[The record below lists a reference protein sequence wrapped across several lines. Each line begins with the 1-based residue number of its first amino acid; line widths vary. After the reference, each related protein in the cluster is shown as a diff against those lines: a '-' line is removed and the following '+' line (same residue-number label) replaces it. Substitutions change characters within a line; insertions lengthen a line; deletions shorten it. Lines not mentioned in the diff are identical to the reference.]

1 MKSEPLGAEPG
12 LTYPGE
18 SIVQPWLRVAGL
30 RAHIGPQVMDECFAD
45 VCCDLV
51 RAQLSLF

>member
-18 SIVQPWLRVAGL
+18 SIVQPWLRVATL
-30 RAHIGPQVMDECFAD
+30 RAHIGPQVIDECFAD
-45 VCCDLV
+45 LV
-51 RAQLSLF
+51 RGQLSLF